1 MTKSITKFSR
11 PALGIVA
18 SVFAFAAGQAWA
30 AGPYLGGP
38 SIMKV
43 SQVGKFSGGNL
54 TPVTAVKVLS
64 KAPGGAELAQHVL
77 VAANGK
83 ITYSV
88 TPTVSGL
95 HSLRIVDSAGKQ
107 LAATQFIAQ

>member
-1 MTKSITKFSR
+1 MTKSNSKFSR
-11 PALGIVA
+11 FILGLVA
-18 SVFAFAAGQAWA
+18 SVFAFAGGQAWA

-38 SIMKV
+38 SILKV

-54 TPVTAVKVLS
+54 TPVTAVKVLT
-64 KAPGGAELAQHVL
+64 KAPGRAELAQHVL

-88 TPTVSGL
+88 TPTVTGT
-95 HSLRIVDSAGKQ
+95 HGLRIVDSAGKE
-107 LAATQFIAQ
+107 LASTQFIVQ

>member
-1 MTKSITKFSR
+1 MTKSITTFSR
-11 PALGIVA
+11 PFLGVVA
-18 SVFAFAAGQAWA
+18 SVLAFTAGQVWA

-54 TPVTAVKVLS
+54 TPVTAVKVLT
-64 KAPGGAELAQHVL
+64 KAPGRAELAQHVL

-88 TPTVSGL
+88 TPTVTGT
-95 HSLRIVDSAGKQ
+95 HGLRIVDSAGKQ
-107 LAATQFIAQ
+107 LAATQFIVQ